1 MCVGGGEFLV
11 EDFDCAHADEEGGC
25 YGGPEE
31 HVGYLVV
38 VRLLHGVRYL
48 CCVFSLIAV
57 LNLCIN
63 FYFV

>member
-11 EDFDCAHADEEGGC
+11 EDFDCAHADEESGC

-38 VRLLHGVRYL
+38 VRLLHGVGI
-48 CCVFSLIAV
+48 CVVF
-57 LNLCIN
+57 
-63 FYFV
+63 FR